1 MSTHLQNILSAFYH
15 VRFRISSMNSQTV
28 PLITE
33 AIVWLTR
40 YNFSSQFELQGA
52 AMPEAEL
59 GVEQLVDELLQ
70 FIILH
75 DSLSTSPNRPWK
87 VVKCIVVMCNLNRD

>member
-1 MSTHLQNILSAFYH
+1 
-15 VRFRISSMNSQTV
+15 MNSPTV

-40 YNFSSQFELQGA
+40 HNIPSQFEVQGA
-52 AMPEAEL
+52 AMPEAEI

-70 FIILH
+70 FIILQ
-75 DSLSTSPNRPWK
+75 DPLSTSPNRPWK
-87 VVKCIVVMCNLNRD
+87 VVKYLVVTCNLNRD